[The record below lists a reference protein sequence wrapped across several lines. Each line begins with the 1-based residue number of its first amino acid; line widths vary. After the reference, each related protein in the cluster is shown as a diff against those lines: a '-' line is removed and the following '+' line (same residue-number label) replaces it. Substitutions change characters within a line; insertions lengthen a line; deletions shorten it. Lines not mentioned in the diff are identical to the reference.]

1 MKVMV
6 LNEYNR
12 PLEVVQRDIPRV
24 QQDEILLKVKALGIC
39 QTDIKIIK
47 GAIPPPI
54 VTLPHVL
61 GHEVVGEVTEV
72 GDHVSG
78 VKVGDVGIVY
88 TYVTCREC
96 EPCLTGRGNLC
107 VNLKRIGFEL
117 DGGFSEF
124 LRIPAHN
131 FCPFD
136 QRLPAHE
143 MAIVADAIGTSYHAI
158 TGLAGVKPGQ
168 DVLIVGAGGLGIHA
182 VQIAKLCGA
191 NVFVADMDSQALDLA
206 RQFGA
211 DQTFLPAEAPQA
223 IKNLTGGRGVHAV
236 IEVVGSPE
244 TLSWSLPALKSGGKL
259 ILVGYA
265 PGNPFALDT
274 MLMHYREYNIIGC
287 RFIPKAELLE
297 LIRLIENGKV
307 KPVVTQTFPFDQA
320 NEALEVL
327 REGKNLGRIV
337 LILG

>member
-1 MKVMV
+1 MQVLV

-12 PLEVVQRDIPRV
+12 PLEVMERDVPGIRP
-24 QQDEILLKVKALGIC
+24 DEILLKVKTLGIC

-61 GHEVVGEVTEV
+61 GHEVVGEVTAV
-72 GDHVSG
+72 GEDVSG
-78 VKVGDVGIVY
+78 LSAGDVGVVY
-88 TYVTCREC
+88 SYLTCREC
-96 EPCLTGRGNLC
+96 EFCLTGRGNLC

-136 QRLPAHE
+136 QRLAAHE

-191 NVFVADMDSQALDLA
+191 NVFVADMDGQALDLA

-211 DQTFLPAEAPQA
+211 DQTFLPADAPQG
-223 IKNLTGGRGVHAV
+223 ITDLTDSRGVHAV

-274 MLMHYREYNIIGC
+274 MLMHYREYEIIGC

-297 LIRLIENGKV
+297 LIRLIEKGKD
-307 KPVVTQTFPFDQA
+307 KPVVTQTFPFDHA
-320 NEALEVL
+320 NEALAVL

-337 LILG
+337 LVLD

>member
-1 MKVMV
+1 MKTMV
-6 LNEYNR
+6 LQEYNR
-12 PLEVVQRDIPRV
+12 PLEVVEKDIPRV
-24 QQDEILLKVKALGIC
+24 GQSEILLKVKALGIC
-39 QTDIKIIK
+39 QTDIKIIT

-61 GHEVVGEVTEV
+61 GHEVVGEVVEV
-72 GDHVSG
+72 GSQVCG
-78 VKVGDVGIVY
+78 VEKGDIGLVY

-96 EPCLTGRGNLC
+96 EFCLTGRGNLC
-107 VNLKRIGFEL
+107 VNLERIGFER

-124 LRIPAHN
+124 LCIPAHN
-131 FCPFD
+131 FCRFD
-136 QRLPAHE
+136 QGLPVHE

-158 TGLAGVKPGQ
+158 TSLAGVKPGQ

-191 NVFVADMDSQALDLA
+191 DVFVTDMDAQALDLA

-211 DQTFLPAEAPQA
+211 DQTFLPAEAPQK
-223 IKNLTGGRGVHAV
+223 IKNLTGGWGVHAV

-274 MLMHYREYNIIGC
+274 MLMHYREYEIIGC
-287 RFIPKAELLE
+287 RFISKAELLE
-297 LIRLIENGKV
+297 LIKLIENGKI

-320 NEALEVL
+320 NEALKVL
-327 REGKNLGRIV
+327 KEGKTLGRIV
-337 LILG
+337 LMME

>member
-12 PLEVVQRDIPRV
+12 PLEVVERDIPKIR
-24 QQDEILLKVKALGIC
+24 QDEILLKVKALGIC

-61 GHEVVGEVTEV
+61 GHEVVGEVVAVGEHVAGVNKGEV
-72 GDHVSG
+72 GV
-78 VKVGDVGIVY
+78 VY
-88 TYVTCREC
+88 AYVTCREC
-96 EPCLTGRGNLC
+96 EFCLSGRGNLC
-107 VNLKRIGFEL
+107 VKLKRIGFEL

-131 FCPFD
+131 FCRFEKH
-136 QRLPAHE
+136 LPAHE

-191 NVFVADMDSQALDLA
+191 SVIVVDMDPQALDLA
-206 RQFGA
+206 RQYGA
-211 DQTFLPAEAPQA
+211 DQTLLPEDAPQA
-223 IKNLTGGRGVHAV
+223 IQDLTGGSGVNVV

-244 TLSWSLPALKSGGKL
+244 TLKWSLPALKSGGKL
-259 ILVGYA
+259 VLVGYA

-274 MLMHYREYNIIGC
+274 MLMHYREYEIIGC

-307 KPVVTQTFPFDQA
+307 KPVVTQTFPFEKA

-337 LILG
+337 LVLN

>member
-1 MKVMV
+1 MQVLV

-12 PLEVVQRDIPRV
+12 PLEVMESDVPGLRP
-24 QQDEILLKVKALGIC
+24 DEILLKVKTLGIC

-61 GHEVVGEVTEV
+61 GHEVVGEVTAV
-72 GDHVSG
+72 GEDVSG
-78 VKVGDVGIVY
+78 LSAGDVGVVY
-88 TYVTCREC
+88 SYLTCREC
-96 EPCLTGRGNLC
+96 EFCLTGRGNLC

-136 QRLPAHE
+136 QRLAAHE

-191 NVFVADMDSQALDLA
+191 NVFVADMDPQALDLA

-211 DQTFLPAEAPQA
+211 DHTLLPADAPQG
-223 IKNLTGGRGVHAV
+223 IQDLTGGSGVNAV

-244 TLSWSLPALKSGGKL
+244 TLKWSLPSLKSGGKL
-259 ILVGYA
+259 VLVGYA

-274 MLMHYREYNIIGC
+274 MLMHYREYEIIGC

-297 LIRLIENGKV
+297 LIKLIENGRV

-327 REGKNLGRIV
+327 REGRTLGRIV
-337 LILG
+337 LMMD